1 MPVEWF
7 YADDDGEQSGPVSV
21 QMLHGLFQAGGVNPD
36 TLVWNEGMEGWV
48 ELGDVENVFAD
59 ISASP
64 PTAPAL
70 AKVPSVAPP
79 PPPDASPS
87 PPQPPAKS
95 SAPLGYSDEGDDYND
110 MGLKKT
116 STTRN
121 ATQDA
126 YTPGWAADD
135 QLTSSKVSE
144 DFAKRANI
152 STNVQPAEVTNNLGL
167 RPTGKAVAGS
177 TYGDYK
183 GIGGRNAGG
192 GSFDNTTQDYEG
204 TTSSSLHR
212 LVQDSTGIQ
221 RGAVKG
227 ARAAAVSVGVE
238 TPNSGR
244 SLPSPAA
251 PARARRNSVEV
262 GPAERKQLAPNLFL
276 LKQKTSNPLGFI

>member
-1 MPVEWF
+1 
-7 YADDDGEQSGPVSV
+7 
-21 QMLHGLFQAGGVNPD
+21 
-36 TLVWNEGMEGWV
+36 
-48 ELGDVENVFAD
+48 
-59 ISASP
+59 
-64 PTAPAL
+64 
-70 AKVPSVAPP
+70 
-79 PPPDASPS
+79 
-87 PPQPPAKS
+87 
-95 SAPLGYSDEGDDYND
+95 

-212 LVQDSTGIQ
+212 QVQVR
-221 RGAVKG
+221 RGE
-227 ARAAAVSVGVE
+227 RAQE
-238 TPNSGR
+238 KGR
-244 SLPSPAA
+244 SE
-251 PARARRNSVEV
+251 ARRSEAKQAQEKGRRDEAKQRRNEAAKQRSEREKERTRRSKRKRREE
-262 GPAERKQLAPNLFL
+262 GWGAQEEDDGEASAREGTKRGERKRRDEA
-276 LKQKTSNPLGFI
+276 KQAR